1 MHGLDILTQ
10 LFLLCVSIGTVALL
24 WARVIAPML
33 HAFGVRHPLLY
44 ILHAEPDNQAP
55 QRDYV
60 QPDAPQPE
68 QTDRQTQTDGLSAA
82 PHWLQMDGSD
92 IRQLNIPPGSRALL
106 IEALVIEGW
115 RVGQIRARIK
125 GDNNVISEE
134 VAAARAKHDIRG
146 RTITVTESGKARE
159 IEL

>member
-24 WARVIAPML
+24 WARVVAPML
-33 HAFGVRHPLLY
+33 HAFGVRHWSLY

-60 QPDAPQPE
+60 QPEAPQEP
-68 QTDRQTQTDGLSAA
+68 QTARQTQTDGLSDA
-82 PHWLQMDGSD
+82 LQASESRDSD
-92 IRQLNIPPGSRALL
+92 ITLRDIPPGSRALL
-106 IEALVIEGW
+106 IEALVIAGW
-115 RVGQIRARIK
+115 SVGQIRAAIK

-134 VAAARAKHDIRG
+134 VAAAREKHNIKG
-146 RTITVTESGKARE
+146 RTITVTESGTARE

>member
-10 LFLLCVSIGTVALL
+10 LFLLCVAIGTVALL
-24 WARVIAPML
+24 WARVVAPML

-68 QTDRQTQTDGLSAA
+68 QTARQTQTDGLSAA

-106 IEALVIEGW
+106 IEALVIAGW
-115 RVGQIRARIK
+115 PLDAIRNTLK
-125 GDNNVISEE
+125 GDNATIGLE
-134 VAAARAKHDIRG
+134 VKAAREKHNIRG
-146 RTITVTESGKARE
+146 RTITVTESGKSRE

>member
-24 WARVIAPML
+24 RARVVAPML
-33 HAFGVRHPLLY
+33 HAFGVRHWSLDILY
-44 ILHAEPDNQAP
+44 VKSEE
-55 QRDYV
+55 
-60 QPDAPQPE
+60 PDAPQPE
-68 QTDRQTQTDGLSAA
+68 QTARQTQTDGLSDA

-92 IRQLNIPPGSRALL
+92 IRPLNIPPGSRALL
-106 IEALVIEGW
+106 IEAMVVAGW
-115 RVGQIRARIK
+115 SVGQIRAAIK

-134 VAAARAKHDIRG
+134 VAAARAKHNIKG

>member
-33 HAFGVRHPLLY
+33 HAFGVRHWSLD
-44 ILHAEPDNQAP
+44 ILHAELDNQAP

-60 QPDAPQPE
+60 QSEAPQPE
-68 QTDRQTQTDGLSAA
+68 QTARRTQTDGLSDA

-106 IEALVIEGW
+106 IETLVVAGW
-115 RVGQIRARIK
+115 SVGQIRAAIK
-125 GDNNVISEE
+125 GDNGIIGEE
-134 VAAARAKHDIRG
+134 VAAARAKHNIRG
-146 RTITVTESGKARE
+146 RTITVTESGKLRE

>member
-1 MHGLDILTQ
+1 MGDVVYLYAI
-10 LFLLCVSIGTVALL
+10 CAGIGVIAIVY
-24 WARVIAPML
+24 ARVVIPL
-33 HAFGVRHPLLY
+33 LEAFGINPPFVRAFY
-44 ILHAEPDNQAP
+44 GKP
-55 QRDYV
+55 QS
-60 QPDAPQPE
+60 QTAQTA
-68 QTDRQTQTDGLSAA
+68 QTDRPDSPSDA

-92 IRQLNIPPGSRALL
+92 IRPLNIPPGSRALL
-106 IEALVIEGW
+106 IEALVVAGW
-115 RVGQIRARIK
+115 SVGQIRAAIK

>member
-24 WARVIAPML
+24 WARVVAPML
-33 HAFGVRHPLLY
+33 HAFGVRHWSLDILY
-44 ILHAEPDNQAP
+44 VKQEEPEAP
-55 QRDYV
+55 Q
-60 QPDAPQPE
+60 E
-68 QTDRQTQTDGLSAA
+68 QQTARQTQTDGLSDA

-92 IRQLNIPPGSRALL
+92 IRPLNIPPGSRALL
-106 IEALVIEGW
+106 IEAMVVAGW
-115 RVGQIRARIK
+115 SVGQIRAAIK

-134 VAAARAKHDIRG
+134 VAAARAKHNIKG

>member
-24 WARVIAPML
+24 WARVVAPML
-33 HAFGVRHPLLY
+33 HAFGVRHWSLDILY
-44 ILHAEPDNQAP
+44 VKQEE
-55 QRDYV
+55 
-60 QPDAPQPE
+60 PDAPQPE
-68 QTDRQTQTDGLSAA
+68 QTARQTQTDGLSAA

-92 IRQLNIPPGSRALL
+92 IRPLNIPPGSRALL
-106 IEALVIEGW
+106 IEALVIAGW
-115 RVGQIRARIK
+115 SVGQIRAMLK

>member
-10 LFLLCVSIGTVALL
+10 LFLLCVGIGTVALL
-24 WARVIAPML
+24 WARVVAPAL

-44 ILHAEPDNQAP
+44 VLDAEHEAQAP

-60 QPDAPQPE
+60 QSDAPQEP
-68 QTDRQTQTDGLSAA
+68 QTGRQTQTDGPSDA
-82 PHWLQMDGSD
+82 PQATESDDSD
-92 IRQLNIPPGSRALL
+92 IRLRGITPGSRTLL
-106 IEALVIEGW
+106 IEALVLAGW
-115 RVGQIRARIK
+115 PLDAIRTTIK
-125 GDNNVISEE
+125 GDNGTIGEE
-134 VAAARAKHDIRG
+134 VKAAREKHNIKG

>member
-24 WARVIAPML
+24 WARVVAPML
-33 HAFGVRHPLLY
+33 HAFGVRHWSLDILY
-44 ILHAEPDNQAP
+44 VKQEEPEAP
-55 QRDYV
+55 Q
-60 QPDAPQPE
+60 E
-68 QTDRQTQTDGLSAA
+68 QQTARQTQTDGLSDA

-92 IRQLNIPPGSRALL
+92 IRPLNIPPGSRALL
-106 IEALVIEGW
+106 IEALVIAGW
-115 RVGQIRARIK
+115 SVGQIRAAIK

>member
-10 LFLLCVSIGTVALL
+10 LFLLCVAIGTVALL
-24 WARVIAPML
+24 WARVVAPAL
-33 HAFGVRHPLLY
+33 HAFGVRHWSLDILY
-44 ILHAEPDNQAP
+44 AEPDNQAP

-60 QPDAPQPE
+60 QPEAPQEP
-68 QTDRQTQTDGLSAA
+68 QTARQTQTDSLFDASQ
-82 PHWLQMDGSD
+82 WLQMDGSD
-92 IRQLNIPPGSRALL
+92 IRPLNIPPGSRALL
-106 IEALVIEGW
+106 IEALVIAGW
-115 RVGQIRARIK
+115 SVGQIRTVIK
-125 GDNNVISEE
+125 GDNGAIGEE

>member
-24 WARVIAPML
+24 WARVVAPML
-33 HAFGVRHPLLY
+33 HAFGGRHWSLD

-60 QPDAPQPE
+60 QPDAPQEP
-68 QTDRQTQTDGLSAA
+68 QTGRQTQTDGLSDA

-106 IEALVIEGW
+106 IEALVVAGW
-115 RVGQIRARIK
+115 SVGQIRAAIK
-125 GDNNVISEE
+125 GDNGIIGEE
-134 VAAARAKHDIRG
+134 VAAARAKHNLKG

>member
-10 LFLLCVSIGTVALL
+10 LFLLCVAIGTVALL
-24 WARVIAPML
+24 WARVVAPML
-33 HAFGVRHPLLY
+33 HAFGVRHWSLDILY
-44 ILHAEPDNQAP
+44 AEPDSQAP

-60 QPDAPQPE
+60 QPDAPQKP
-68 QTDRQTQTDGLSAA
+68 QTARQTQTDGLSDA

-92 IRQLNIPPGSRALL
+92 IRPLNIPPGSRALV
-106 IEALVIEGW
+106 IEALVVAGW
-115 RVGQIRARIK
+115 SVGQIRAVLK
-125 GDNNVISEE
+125 GDNGAIGEE

>member
-10 LFLLCVSIGTVALL
+10 LFLLCVGIGTVALL
-24 WARVIAPML
+24 WARVVAPAL

-44 ILHAEPDNQAP
+44 VLDAEPKAQAP

-60 QPDAPQPE
+60 QSDAPQE
-68 QTDRQTQTDGLSAA
+68 AQTGRQTQTDSLFEPSQ
-82 PHWLQMDGSD
+82 WLQMDGSD
-92 IRQLNIPPGSRALL
+92 IRPLNIPPGSRALL
-106 IEALVIEGW
+106 IEALVVAGW
-115 RVGQIRARIK
+115 PLDAIRTTIK
-125 GDNNVISEE
+125 GDNGAIGEE
-134 VAAARAKHDIRG
+134 VKAAREKHNIKG